1 MEDNKKNQNESPT
14 TSIETLSGGLG
25 VLSKISDLIEKHGF
39 WGILKSLIMYVLFGY
54 CVFFVANPTY
64 MFEKYDDYKDKQ
76 HQEQI
81 LQTFKSTSEI
91 NDMLKT
97 YMYSEADVDRIFYIE
112 FHNSIKG
119 LDKMPYVFG
128 SFRHEF
134 TKGTDISYI
143 SDEFKDDFML
153 SKYQVFDYIYRNGM
167 FCGSI
172 DELRNIDERSAVMLS
187 YANINHLEMILIENN
202 GVPVG
207 VLGVTTKKHID
218 NMYDLTRIG
227 YTLLAKKLQ

>member
-25 VLSKISDLIEKHGF
+25 VLGKISDLIEKHGF

-64 MFEKYDDYKDKQ
+64 MFEKYDNYKDKQ

-97 YMYSEADVDRIFYIE
+97 YMYSEVDVDRIFYIE

-143 SDEFKDDFML
+143 SDEFKDDFMI
-153 SKYQVFDYIYRNGM
+153 SKYQIFDYLYKNGS
-167 FCGSI
+167 FCG
-172 DELRNIDERSAVMLS
+172 DMADLKKIDERSAVMLG
-187 YANINHLEMILIENN
+187 YCNIEHLEMILIESD
-202 GVPVG
+202 GIPVG
-207 VLGVTTKKHID
+207 VLGVTLTGHI
-218 NMYDLTRIG
+218 NNEADLLRLG
-227 YTLLAKKLQ
+227 YTLLAKKTR